1 MARREV
7 CPTDFYCTKACARDR
22 ELSIGAIF
30 NVIAAVVHELC
41 VSNKQNNKKNKKN
54 KKTKWAILTVSVLDV
69 RMIPK

>member
-7 CPTDFYCTKACARDR
+7 CPTDFYCTKARARDR

-30 NVIAAVVHELC
+30 NVIAAVVRELC
-41 VSNKQNNKKNKKN
+41 VSNKQNNKKN

-69 RMIPK
+69 RTIPK